1 MSFLFVQEVA
11 ASSAAI
17 IWKKKGKK
25 EEKVEV
31 KKETPYEKFFKGKKC
46 ETVKGLII
54 LHKMDNKIY
63 FELPLSLLGKDM
75 LIGSTVTEITNNG
88 FANVGEKPHEP
99 MHVMFTRTDSTINLR
114 QVTCAYM
121 SKDRNL
127 QERIKT
133 SMMPAIIENLAI
145 KAYSPDSTAVVI
157 DMTNFLLSDNE
168 QLNPFSAYAPVTWS
182 GAWIEKEFKR
192 NNSQIAKIKA
202 FDDNVSVQSSL
213 TYSVSLRDKRSY
225 YWYKEPFTAVMT
237 RTFLLLPEEPMRPRL
252 ADPRINIFWQGYS
265 EFSNE
270 GNGMKPLYYANRW
283 RLEPKDEAA
292 YRRGE
297 LVEPKKPIVFYIDN
311 AFPEM
316 WKPYMKYA
324 VEVWQKAFE
333 NIGFKNAII
342 AKDFPTD
349 DPEFDPDNLKYSCI
363 RYSPSSV
370 ANAMGPSWTDP
381 RTGEIIN
388 ASVYVYH
395 NVIKLVQDWRFLHTA
410 AVDSDVRK
418 VVLDDE
424 IIGDCIR
431 YVVSH
436 EVGHCLA
443 LMHNMSASAAIPV
456 DSLRSP
462 SFTQKYG
469 TTYSIMDYA
478 RNNYVAQPGDKEKG
492 VRLTPP
498 ELGLYDMFSI
508 SWLYRPLLDAKTPE
522 DEVPT
527 LSKWISEKSGNLAY
541 RYGKQ
546 QFRTRLDPSSVEED
560 LGDDA
565 MKAGVYGIKN
575 LKIIL
580 ANLNGWVGKDDP
592 DYRFRLNMYNEV
604 IYQYFRYLNN
614 VLMNIGGIYMNER
627 YDGDVLPSYTVV
639 PRKDQRRA
647 VKFLL
652 DQMKDMDWL
661 DAKEMQEGYPL
672 RGNIASYLQD
682 EIFFAMI
689 KQIGNVMICAS
700 KSLGEDVYT
709 AEDYMKDIYDYVWAP
724 TQQGK
729 TLTSIEKL
737 MQINLLTTI
746 MDGRPLPGAGG
757 CGDRTRSDVSEQ
769 KGTPFA
775 LAGNMIRIPEV
786 MKEQSRAAYG
796 LISEEFAGIY
806 SNLERLVPFESEDL
820 LRQAERMGF
829 DSYVGVT
836 APYIPTGHIY
846 FDVLKKTLSLLKS
859 KVNTGSTDTKQHYK
873 LLIYKIEK
881 ALK

>member
-1 MSFLFVQEVA
+1 M
-11 ASSAAI
+11 
-17 IWKKKGKK
+17 
-25 EEKVEV
+25 

-565 MKAGVYGIKN
+565 MKAGVCGIKN

-746 MDGRPLPGAGG
+746 MDQAGV
-757 CGDRTRSDVSEQ
+757 VSEQ

>member
-342 AKDFPTD
+342 AKDFPTN

-381 RTGEIIN
+381 RSGEIIN

-565 MKAGVYGIKN
+565 MKAGAYGIKN

-746 MDGRPLPGAGG
+746 MDQAG
-757 CGDRTRSDVSEQ
+757 VASEQ

>member
-342 AKDFPTD
+342 AKDFPTN

-456 DSLRSP
+456 YSLRSP

-746 MDGRPLPGAGG
+746 MDQAGV
-757 CGDRTRSDVSEQ
+757 VSEQ

>member
-746 MDGRPLPGAGG
+746 MDQAGV
-757 CGDRTRSDVSEQ
+757 VSEQ

-786 MKEQSRAAYG
+786 MKEQSRAAYV

>member
-1 MSFLFVQEVA
+1 MRLKLVIIFISFLFVQEVA

-565 MKAGVYGIKN
+565 MKAGAYGIKN

-592 DYRFRLNMYNEV
+592 DYRFRLNIYNEV

-746 MDGRPLPGAGG
+746 MDQAGV
-757 CGDRTRSDVSEQ
+757 VSEQ

>member
-498 ELGLYDMFSI
+498 ELGVYDMFSI

-746 MDGRPLPGAGG
+746 MDQAGV
-757 CGDRTRSDVSEQ
+757 VSEQ

>member
-363 RYSPSSV
+363 RYSHSSV

-746 MDGRPLPGAGG
+746 MDQAGV
-757 CGDRTRSDVSEQ
+757 VSEQ

-873 LLIYKIEK
+873 LLIYKIEN

>member
-737 MQINLLTTI
+737 MQINLLTTM
-746 MDGRPLPGAGG
+746 MDQAGV
-757 CGDRTRSDVSEQ
+757 VSEQ

>member
-456 DSLRSP
+456 YSLRSP

-575 LKIIL
+575 LKINY

-746 MDGRPLPGAGG
+746 MDQAGV
-757 CGDRTRSDVSEQ
+757 VSEQ

-873 LLIYKIEK
+873 LLIYKIEN

>member
-363 RYSPSSV
+363 RYSPFSV

-746 MDGRPLPGAGG
+746 MDQAGV
-757 CGDRTRSDVSEQ
+757 VSEQ

>member
-202 FDDNVSVQSSL
+202 FDDNVSVQSFL

-746 MDGRPLPGAGG
+746 MDQAGV
-757 CGDRTRSDVSEQ
+757 VSEQ

>member
-469 TTYSIMDYA
+469 TTYSIMEYA

-746 MDGRPLPGAGG
+746 MDQAGV
-757 CGDRTRSDVSEQ
+757 VSEQ

>member
-456 DSLRSP
+456 YSLRSP

-746 MDGRPLPGAGG
+746 MDQAGV
-757 CGDRTRSDVSEQ
+757 VSEQ

>member
-88 FANVGEKPHEP
+88 FANVGEKPHAP

-456 DSLRSP
+456 YSLRSP

-746 MDGRPLPGAGG
+746 MDQAGV
-757 CGDRTRSDVSEQ
+757 VSEQ

-873 LLIYKIEK
+873 LLIYKIEN

>member
-1 MSFLFVQEVA
+1 MRLKLVIIFMSFLFVQEVA

-456 DSLRSP
+456 YSLRSP

-746 MDGRPLPGAGG
+746 MDQAGV
-757 CGDRTRSDVSEQ
+757 VSEQ

-873 LLIYKIEK
+873 LLIYKIEN

>member
-410 AVDSDVRK
+410 VVDSDVRK

-746 MDGRPLPGAGG
+746 MDQAGV
-757 CGDRTRSDVSEQ
+757 VSEQ

>member
-342 AKDFPTD
+342 AKDFLTD

-746 MDGRPLPGAGG
+746 MDQAGV
-757 CGDRTRSDVSEQ
+757 VSEQ

>member
-746 MDGRPLPGAGG
+746 MDQAGV
-757 CGDRTRSDVSEQ
+757 VSEQ

-786 MKEQSRAAYG
+786 MKKQRRAAYG

>member
-469 TTYSIMDYA
+469 TTYSILDYA
-478 RNNYVAQPGDKEKG
+478 RYNYLAQPGDKEKG

-746 MDGRPLPGAGG
+746 MDQAGV
-757 CGDRTRSDVSEQ
+757 VSEQ

>member
-114 QVTCAYM
+114 QVTCAYI

-746 MDGRPLPGAGG
+746 MDQAGV
-757 CGDRTRSDVSEQ
+757 VSEQ

>member
-546 QFRTRLDPSSVEED
+546 QFRTRLDPSSIEED

-746 MDGRPLPGAGG
+746 MDQAGV
-757 CGDRTRSDVSEQ
+757 VSEQ

-873 LLIYKIEK
+873 LLIYKIEN

>member
-1 MSFLFVQEVA
+1 MRLKLVIIFMSFLFVQEVA

-746 MDGRPLPGAGG
+746 MDQAGV
-757 CGDRTRSDVSEQ
+757 VSEQ

>member
-478 RNNYVAQPGDKEKG
+478 RNNYVAQSGDKEKG

-746 MDGRPLPGAGG
+746 MDQAGV
-757 CGDRTRSDVSEQ
+757 VSEQ

-836 APYIPTGHIY
+836 APYIPTDHIY

>member
-324 VEVWQKAFE
+324 VEVWQKDFE

-746 MDGRPLPGAGG
+746 MDQAGV
-757 CGDRTRSDVSEQ
+757 VSEQ

>member
-436 EVGHCLA
+436 EVVHCLA
-443 LMHNMSASAAIPV
+443 LMHNMTASAAIPV

-746 MDGRPLPGAGG
+746 MDQAGV
-757 CGDRTRSDVSEQ
+757 VSEQ

>member
-370 ANAMGPSWTDP
+370 ANTMGPSWTDP

-746 MDGRPLPGAGG
+746 MDQAGV
-757 CGDRTRSDVSEQ
+757 VSEQ

>member
-456 DSLRSP
+456 YSLRSP

-546 QFRTRLDPSSVEED
+546 QFRTRLDPSSIEED

-746 MDGRPLPGAGG
+746 MDQAG
-757 CGDRTRSDVSEQ
+757 VASEQ

-873 LLIYKIEK
+873 LLIYKIEN

>member
-592 DYRFRLNMYNEV
+592 DYRFRLNM
-604 IYQYFRYLNN
+604 
-614 VLMNIGGIYMNER
+614 
-627 YDGDVLPSYTVV
+627 
-639 PRKDQRRA
+639 
-647 VKFLL
+647 
-652 DQMKDMDWL
+652 
-661 DAKEMQEGYPL
+661 
-672 RGNIASYLQD
+672 
-682 EIFFAMI
+682 
-689 KQIGNVMICAS
+689 
-700 KSLGEDVYT
+700 
-709 AEDYMKDIYDYVWAP
+709 
-724 TQQGK
+724 
-729 TLTSIEKL
+729 
-737 MQINLLTTI
+737 
-746 MDGRPLPGAGG
+746 
-757 CGDRTRSDVSEQ
+757 
-769 KGTPFA
+769 
-775 LAGNMIRIPEV
+775 
-786 MKEQSRAAYG
+786 
-796 LISEEFAGIY
+796 
-806 SNLERLVPFESEDL
+806 
-820 LRQAERMGF
+820 
-829 DSYVGVT
+829 
-836 APYIPTGHIY
+836 
-846 FDVLKKTLSLLKS
+846 
-859 KVNTGSTDTKQHYK
+859 
-873 LLIYKIEK
+873 
-881 ALK
+881 

>member
-237 RTFLLLPEEPMRPRL
+237 RTFLLLPEEPMRLRL

-746 MDGRPLPGAGG
+746 MDQAGV
-757 CGDRTRSDVSEQ
+757 VSEQ

>member
-746 MDGRPLPGAGG
+746 MDQAGV
-757 CGDRTRSDVSEQ
+757 VSEQ

-806 SNLERLVPFESEDL
+806 FNLERLVPFESEDL

>member
-418 VVLDDE
+418 VVLVDE
-424 IIGDCIR
+424 FMGDCIR

-436 EVGHCLA
+436 VVGHCLS
-443 LMHNMSASAAIPV
+443 LMHYLSASAAIPV

-746 MDGRPLPGAGG
+746 MDQAGV
-757 CGDRTRSDVSEQ
+757 VSEQ

-873 LLIYKIEK
+873 LLIYKIEN

>member
-225 YWYKEPFTAVMT
+225 YWYKEPVTAVMT

-746 MDGRPLPGAGG
+746 MDQAGV
-757 CGDRTRSDVSEQ
+757 VSEQ

>member
-342 AKDFPTD
+342 AKDFPTN

-746 MDGRPLPGAGG
+746 MDQAGV
-757 CGDRTRSDVSEQ
+757 VSEQ

>member
-1 MSFLFVQEVA
+1 MSFLFAQEVA

-746 MDGRPLPGAGG
+746 MDQAGV
-757 CGDRTRSDVSEQ
+757 VSEQ

>member
-661 DAKEMQEGYPL
+661 DAKEMQEGYP
-672 RGNIASYLQD
+672 
-682 EIFFAMI
+682 
-689 KQIGNVMICAS
+689 
-700 KSLGEDVYT
+700 
-709 AEDYMKDIYDYVWAP
+709 
-724 TQQGK
+724 
-729 TLTSIEKL
+729 
-737 MQINLLTTI
+737 
-746 MDGRPLPGAGG
+746 
-757 CGDRTRSDVSEQ
+757 
-769 KGTPFA
+769 
-775 LAGNMIRIPEV
+775 
-786 MKEQSRAAYG
+786 
-796 LISEEFAGIY
+796 
-806 SNLERLVPFESEDL
+806 
-820 LRQAERMGF
+820 
-829 DSYVGVT
+829 
-836 APYIPTGHIY
+836 
-846 FDVLKKTLSLLKS
+846 
-859 KVNTGSTDTKQHYK
+859 
-873 LLIYKIEK
+873 
-881 ALK
+881 

>member
-565 MKAGVYGIKN
+565 MKAGAYGIKN

-746 MDGRPLPGAGG
+746 MDQAGV
-757 CGDRTRSDVSEQ
+757 VSEQ

>member
-342 AKDFPTD
+342 AIDFPTD

-492 VRLTPP
+492 VRLTPRN
-498 ELGLYDMFSI
+498 LGCMICFQLVGYIVLCWM
-508 SWLYRPLLDAKTPE
+508 
-522 DEVPT
+522 
-527 LSKWISEKSGNLAY
+527 
-541 RYGKQ
+541 
-546 QFRTRLDPSSVEED
+546 
-560 LGDDA
+560 
-565 MKAGVYGIKN
+565 
-575 LKIIL
+575 LKL
-580 ANLNGWVGKDDP
+580 RKMRCPHYLNG
-592 DYRFRLNMYNEV
+592 FRRSLV
-604 IYQYFRYLNN
+604 IWLIVTVNN
-614 VLMNIGGIYMNER
+614 SSEHVLIR
-627 YDGDVLPSYTVV
+627 V
-639 PRKDQRRA
+639 P
-647 VKFLL
+647 
-652 DQMKDMDWL
+652 
-661 DAKEMQEGYPL
+661 
-672 RGNIASYLQD
+672 
-682 EIFFAMI
+682 
-689 KQIGNVMICAS
+689 
-700 KSLGEDVYT
+700 
-709 AEDYMKDIYDYVWAP
+709 
-724 TQQGK
+724 
-729 TLTSIEKL
+729 
-737 MQINLLTTI
+737 
-746 MDGRPLPGAGG
+746 
-757 CGDRTRSDVSEQ
+757 
-769 KGTPFA
+769 
-775 LAGNMIRIPEV
+775 
-786 MKEQSRAAYG
+786 
-796 LISEEFAGIY
+796 
-806 SNLERLVPFESEDL
+806 
-820 LRQAERMGF
+820 
-829 DSYVGVT
+829 
-836 APYIPTGHIY
+836 
-846 FDVLKKTLSLLKS
+846 
-859 KVNTGSTDTKQHYK
+859 
-873 LLIYKIEK
+873 
-881 ALK
+881 

>member
-168 QLNPFSAYAPVTWS
+168 QLNLFSAYAPVTWS

-746 MDGRPLPGAGG
+746 MDQAGV
-757 CGDRTRSDVSEQ
+757 VSEQ